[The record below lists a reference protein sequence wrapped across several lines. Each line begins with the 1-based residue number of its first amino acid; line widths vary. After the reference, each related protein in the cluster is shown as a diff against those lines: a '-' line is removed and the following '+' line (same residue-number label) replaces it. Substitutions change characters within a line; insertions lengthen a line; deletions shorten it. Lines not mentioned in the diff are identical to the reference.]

1 MKEVS
6 HIKHL
11 AHINKAIFLIAL
23 IALINIVLLIVFLWP
38 EPVPYGELELLQGK
52 AHSFNELA
60 IIFGD
65 ASHKKGA
72 VYGFELLRRATL
84 PPNIDVHLLGHT
96 IGDILYEQRGPEAIT
111 LCTPEFRNACSHTIV
126 VGTLLENGPS
136 SLSKIAD
143 ICRQAPGGSGAYG
156 MCFHG
161 LGHGV
166 LAYNE
171 YDISK
176 AVAMCATLKD
186 RRGPEYVEC
195 VGGMIMEMIAGVHD
209 KEVWLEQ
216 TKTFYKD
223 NDPLYPCSGSVIP
236 EDVKNMCYTY
246 LTPHFFEVAGAD
258 LGRPQPE
265 HFKKA
270 FTYCEPLQGENRK
283 NCFGG
288 FGKEFV
294 VLAQNRDIR
303 AVGMMGERELGK
315 ILEWCDLAKPKDGK
329 ENCVIHGLRSLFWGG
344 ENDPAASIKY
354 CALARDKFG
363 SDVCTDELLYII
375 NYYINDPMKRRA
387 ICSKMVGNDL
397 LRCESKLLQ

>member
-1 MKEVS
+1 VIS
-6 HIKHL
+6 
-11 AHINKAIFLIAL
+11 LIAL
-23 IALINIVLLIVFLWP
+23 CVLINGALFGVLVWP
-38 EPVPYGELELLQGK
+38 NPVMYKELGSLQGK
-52 AHSFNELA
+52 NLSFNELSEF
-60 IIFGD
+60 FGD
-65 ASHKKGA
+65 VSREKGA
-72 VYGFELLRRATL
+72 VYGFELLRRAPL
-84 PPNIDVHLLGHT
+84 PPNIDVHLLGHI
-96 IGDILYEQRGPEAIT
+96 IGDILYEQKGPEAIT

-209 KEVWLEQ
+209 REAWQAQ

-223 NDPLYPCSGSVIP
+223 SDPLYPCSGSVIP

-258 LGRPQPE
+258 LGMPQPE

-270 FTYCEPLQGENRK
+270 FTYCEPLKGENRRS
-283 NCFGG
+283 CFGG

-329 ENCVIHGLRSLFWGG
+329 DNCVIHGLRSLFWGG
-344 ENDPAASIKY
+344 ENDPTASVKY
-354 CALARDKFG
+354 CALAKEKFG
-363 SDVCTDELLYII
+363 TDVCADELFAVVK
-375 NYYINDPMKRRA
+375 YYTNDPEGRKA
-387 ICSKMVGNDL
+387 ICDKMIGSDL
-397 LRCESKLLQ
+397 LRCESKLL